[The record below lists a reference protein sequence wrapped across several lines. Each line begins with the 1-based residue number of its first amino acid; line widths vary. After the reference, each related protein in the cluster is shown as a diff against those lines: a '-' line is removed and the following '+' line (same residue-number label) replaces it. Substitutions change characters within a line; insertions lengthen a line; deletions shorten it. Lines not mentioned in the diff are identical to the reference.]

1 MLYNR
6 FRNEAFFQGGGG
18 NLALPGR
25 VGAVYFYSLNIAF
38 GKSLRQSMDKLQL
51 TGQNLGPVFNSRSGC
66 MCAMHLCCYEA
77 KQPILKLKT
86 RSKQLLGSLPLA
98 FVLPGQSFKFEVMVV
113 LTKLLK
119 LKAYL
124 HVRF

>member
-1 MLYNR
+1 M
-6 FRNEAFFQGGGG
+6 GGGFW
-18 NLALPGR
+18 
-25 VGAVYFYSLNIAF
+25 VGTVYFYSLSTIEVKIAF

-51 TGQNLGPVFNSRSGC
+51 TGRNLGPVFNSRSGC
-66 MCAMHLCCYEA
+66 TCAMHLCRYEA
-77 KQPILKLKT
+77 KQPILKLKI
-86 RSKQLLGSLPLA
+86 RPEQLLGSLPLA

-124 HVRF
+124 HCRF